1 MASLRSSLNSYA
13 LSQEVD
19 LNLNQIT
26 LPVKNMAEAVSFYQ
40 AMGFLQIVD
49 SAHYSRFESIEG
61 DSTFSLSLEVGE
73 FKNSAVIYFETEKL
87 DQVCKDLES
96 KGIVFSQQPKDMKY
110 LWREAILYD
119 PSGNKIKL
127 YWAGENRLNPPW
139 RVKSSA

>member
-1 MASLRSSLNSYA
+1 
-13 LSQEVD
+13 

-26 LPVKNMAEAVSFYQ
+26 LPVSNMIEAVSFYQ
-40 AMGFLQIVD
+40 ALGFLQIVD
-49 SAHYSRFESIEG
+49 SAHYARFESIDG
-61 DSTFSLSLEVGE
+61 DATFSLSLEEGE
-73 FKNSAVIYFETEKL
+73 LNNGAVIYFETEKL

-96 KGIVFSQQPKDMKY
+96 KGIVFSQQPTDMTY

-139 RVKSSA
+139 RVQSSA